1 MRLRQDGVW
10 TSEIT
15 HIIHWSFMP
24 WLPILVSM
32 NVLIRASAAFS
43 IAVATFAVVAPVHAQ
58 AQDLISPLGPVY
70 DVPQPKAVQ
79 GEGETPW
86 LYKDSDV
93 PVDREWVF
101 GEMDNG
107 LRYAVRRN
115 GVPPNQVSIRVRVD
129 AGSLHETDEE
139 QGYAHLLEHLL
150 FRESKYLGKAEAIAA
165 WQRLG
170 ATFGA
175 DANAETSPTHTAYK
189 LDIPDIGPEKLTESF
204 KLLSGM
210 VREPVLSDE
219 NVAAELPIVLAEK
232 RERGGAALR
241 VSDLTRRTFFAGQRL
256 SVRNPIGTDETLI
269 AANGSKV
276 RAFYDRWYRPEKT
289 VIVVSGDADPM
300 VLAGLVEQ
308 WFGDW
313 EVTGEAGVD
322 PDFGDPVAPADAAK
336 ISGTDLPIGELG
348 VAVEPDLPRNLT
360 YAIMRPWRKVQDTIV
375 YNEGLLLDAL
385 AQSII
390 NRRLEARARGGGS
403 YLYAQVSQD
412 DVSRSTDATFVTFAP
427 LSDDWEAALADV
439 RGVIADAI
447 ATPPTQEEIDREAA
461 EFEVA
466 FVNSVEQESVQA
478 GRNLADNIVNAVD
491 IRETVA
497 SPQVVLDVFR
507 GMEARRSPE
516 EVHARTK
523 ALFEGDV
530 VRSVYVTPSI
540 GEADQAKLQLALAS
554 EVTVDATARLAAES
568 ISFDELPP
576 IGKPGTIVE
585 EGPLGLLEIQKVK
598 FANGVNAILWANDAE
613 PGRVTVKVRFG
624 AGYRAFDANSAV
636 YAALGQSALVGSGIG
651 ELGQNELDRIAT
663 GRKLGF
669 DFGVDDAVF
678 TFTAQTRSSDV
689 EDQLYL
695 FAAKLGMPR
704 WDADPVIRA
713 KAASEL
719 AYNTYSTGPG
729 PVLNRDLEFLATGGD
744 PRFATPT
751 PAMLQTVTPEGFR
764 EVWEPLL
771 SQGPIEV
778 LVFGEF
784 DQAAIVEKLRT
795 TFGALPERAPISPE
809 VAARIP
815 SFADVDTA
823 PTVLNHRGDA
833 DQGAAAIIWPS
844 GAGMTRIRES
854 RQLEILIQIFSNRLL
869 EAMRERVGASYAP
882 QAFSDWPTEI
892 EAGGKIVALAQL
904 KPEFVPVFFA
914 EAEKIASDLAT
925 TAPTLDEIARVTEP
939 LSQRVRRASTGNQ
952 FWLYNL
958 EGASNDPQ
966 RIELLRS
973 LLVDYSQTTP
983 EVMKFLADRYFA
995 RSNPLKLAVIPEGQE
1010 LAQIPEGQSLP
1021 VAAAPAVRPAPAA
1034 RPVVV
1039 PIQGR

>member
-1 MRLRQDGVW
+1 
-10 TSEIT
+10 
-15 HIIHWSFMP
+15 
-24 WLPILVSM
+24 M
-32 NVLIRASAAFS
+32 NVLIRASAALS
-43 IAVATFAVVAPVHAQ
+43 IASAAFAVCAPLAAQ
-58 AQDLISPLGPVY
+58 TLISPLEPVY
-70 DVPQPKAVQ
+70 DVPAPQAVQ
-79 GEGETPW
+79 GEGEVPW
-86 LYKDSDV
+86 LYEGSNV

-115 GVPPNQVSIRVRVD
+115 GVPPRQVSIRVRVD
-129 AGSLHETDEE
+129 AGSLHETDDE

-150 FRESKYLGKAEAIAA
+150 FRESKYLGQAEAIAA

-189 LDIPDIGPEKLTESF
+189 LDIPDIGPDKLNESF

-210 VREPVLSDE
+210 VRDPVLSNE

-256 SVRNPIGTDETLI
+256 STRNPIGIDETLT

-276 RAFYDRWYRPEKT
+276 QAFYDRWYRPEKT

-313 EVTGEAGVD
+313 EGTGEPGTA
-322 PDFGDPVAPADAAK
+322 PDFGDPVAPEGAA
-336 ISGTDLPIGELG
+336 IASGTNLPIGELG
-348 VAVEPDLPRNLT
+348 VAVEPDLPRSLT

-390 NRRLEARARGGGS
+390 NRRLETRARGGGS

-461 EFEVA
+461 EFDVA
-466 FVNSVEQESVQA
+466 FVNSVEQEAVQA

-507 GMEARRSPE
+507 GMKARQNPA
-516 EVHARTK
+516 EVHERTK
-523 ALFEGDV
+523 ALFQGDV
-530 VRSVYVTPSI
+530 VRSVYVTPTI

-554 EVTVDATARLAAES
+554 EVTVDDTARLAAES

-576 IGKPGTIVE
+576 IGEAGTITSQ
-585 EGPLGLLEIQKVK
+585 GPLGILDVEKVE
-598 FANGVNAILWANDAE
+598 FANGVKALLWANDAE

-624 AGYRAFDANSAV
+624 AGFRAFDEDSAV
-636 YAALGQSALVGSGIG
+636 YAALGQGALVGSGVG
-651 ELGQNELDRIAT
+651 ELGQNELDRLST

-669 DFGVDDAVF
+669 NFGIDDAVF
-678 TFTAQTRSSDV
+678 TFTAQTRSIDV

-704 WDADPVIRA
+704 WDPDPVTRA
-713 KAASEL
+713 TAAAKL

-729 PVLNRDLEFLATGGD
+729 PVLNRDLEFLTSDQD

-751 PAMLQTVTPEGFR
+751 PEMLERVTPQDFR
-764 EVWEPLL
+764 KVWEPLL
-771 SQGPIEV
+771 AQGPIEV

-784 DQAAIVEKLRT
+784 DQSAIVEKLRT
-795 TFGALPERAPISPE
+795 TFGALPERTAITPE
-809 VAARIP
+809 VAARVP
-815 SFADVDTA
+815 SFPVVDAT
-823 PTVLNHRGDA
+823 PRVLTHRGDA
-833 DQGAAAIIWPS
+833 DQAAAAIIWPS
-844 GAGMTRIRES
+844 GAGMERIRES
-854 RQLEILIQIFSNRLL
+854 RQVEILVQIFSNRLL
-869 EAMRERVGASYAP
+869 DALRERVGASYAP
-882 QAFSDWPTEI
+882 QAFSDWPSDI
-892 EAGGKIVALAQL
+892 NAGGKIVALAQL
-904 KPEFVPVFFA
+904 KPEFVQVFFD
-914 EAEKIASDLAT
+914 EAQKIANDLST
-925 TAPTLDEIARVTEP
+925 TPASLDEINRVTEP
-939 LSQRVRRASTGNQ
+939 LGQRVRRSSTGNQ

-958 EGASNDPQ
+958 EGASSDPQ
-966 RIELLRS
+966 RIEVLRS

-983 EVMKFLADRYFA
+983 EIMQFLANRYFA
-995 RSNPLKLAVIPEGQE
+995 GPNPLKLAIIPEGQE
-1010 LAQIPEGQSLP
+1010 LAQMPETQGVP
-1021 VAAAPAVRPAPAA
+1021 VASSPAPATPPAVRP
-1034 RPVVV
+1034 
-1039 PIQGR
+1039 IQGR